1 MGHNTLG
8 VIPGTR
14 KWSDVVA
21 LLEGHAA
28 SERVAAASATAA
40 ERELLEAAHD
50 PVFVEAVRLLL
61 SIPYAAR
68 SEDFGLALRKLDIE
82 VGHRPELMDL
92 ISGVSE
98 RLDRVARTTNAR
110 NDLGELASRSLI
122 AALATTVGD
131 QLPGLFGP
139 TPEDVQVATR
149 KLGYSK
155 GIARL
160 SRDFFGRLVGETR
173 SYWLDRV
180 LANNVGSE
188 RRFAD
193 VSARSAFDS
202 EISHLAVEASRI
214 IQEFSGGWY
223 GKTVAREG
231 GVNSRQAAE
240 FGAVALKKIVEELR
254 YRDKVDA

>member
-139 TPEDVQVATR
+139 TPEDVCGFQ
-149 KLGYSK
+149 K
-155 GIARL
+155 
-160 SRDFFGRLVGETR
+160 
-173 SYWLDRV
+173 
-180 LANNVGSE
+180 
-188 RRFAD
+188 
-193 VSARSAFDS
+193 
-202 EISHLAVEASRI
+202 
-214 IQEFSGGWY
+214 
-223 GKTVAREG
+223 
-231 GVNSRQAAE
+231 
-240 FGAVALKKIVEELR
+240 
-254 YRDKVDA
+254 YRTAITLIPGQPFQ